1 MTKRE
6 YDANTVTCNLVKLE
20 LDSNIAILNFITME
34 GLPIKEELDLLN
46 THELFRFSMFL
57 ESFHIKNLQKA
68 RNLLNIFI
76 RQGIEIKLV
85 VDRNYRIIYSN
96 MLEKDQLYE
105 FKKHILLDKL
115 RSEKKLSKEMY
126 DELKTLEYKEV
137 RKVIE

>member
-1 MTKRE
+1 
-6 YDANTVTCNLVKLE
+6 
-20 LDSNIAILNFITME
+20 ME

-126 DELKTLEYKEV
+126 DELKTMEYKEV

>member
-1 MTKRE
+1 
-6 YDANTVTCNLVKLE
+6 
-20 LDSNIAILNFITME
+20 
-34 GLPIKEELDLLN
+34 
-46 THELFRFSMFL
+46 MFL

-126 DELKTLEYKEV
+126 DELKTMEYKEV